1 MRKRFWLL
9 FLGVSLLLVA
19 CHEKSGSSFEK
30 DEKPVSKSEMRVGPS
45 KSTSTLNRAN
55 SSDSS
60 TEVYG
65 TSLSETVEMVVEEIH
80 LDNFDSIQ
88 GMWTNGSES
97 VDIEQ
102 QIIDAKSLNGTA
114 VEKKVQDGYLSYTII
129 PKMGLRYGYYFL
141 PSGVSSM
148 NLEGA
153 AISNEDDIS
162 KDRILVMHERYGSF
176 YYRETDATTLE
187 ASVKKE
193 LENFMIS
200 FRDAVNDTIKT
211 KKDHIAALY
220 VSTENPAYKETL
232 AWYMDAKEPYQNV
245 STKSFDNIKVE
256 GDTVSFEVTINNN
269 GTEAWRYYKLQ
280 KINGRY
286 KILEF
291 NY

>member
-232 AWYMDAKEPYQNV
+232 AWYMAVKEPYQNV
-245 STKSFDNIKVE
+245 STRFFDKMIK
-256 GDTVSFEVTINNN
+256 
-269 GTEAWRYYKLQ
+269 
-280 KINGRY
+280 
-286 KILEF
+286 
-291 NY
+291 